1 MKCSNCK
8 SELLEGAKFCTACG
22 TPVKQGQSQEAPAGV
37 CKSCNAPLQPNAKFC
52 TKCGAANTTAEPAP
66 TEGGDITM
74 VKQKI
79 FWNIRKGEVACHINE
94 AEFVRYDKAQGLIVN
109 DGTTAYVKAN
119 GKVLAEIHGGIYD
132 FVDPKE
138 LNKILESRQGGLT
151 NVLTATGRFIFNA
164 IFGRRVKDKLSD
176 KKDKSP
182 EKMQTLDAL
191 IESLKRNEV
200 LSLQLKLDKPFTLV
214 FGGGTADPSKEFT
227 PMEIRTKLINMQMGV
242 RAMFRIDNFET
253 FSRYYLADEK
263 VVTTTRLAEVLQPT
277 IQNAVQSVME
287 GYSVEQN
294 TIPADAVEAIRQK
307 ISEAC
312 RDMHGLALENIAEVV
327 AANDD
332 LERLRSLSRELYLS
346 EQELEYLRRTND
358 FRNRLAMETNNQQ
371 IADARNDLQL
381 YQGLQEVNKDRLL
394 TDDELDKFYTLLSR
408 EKRIR
413 DAKSE
418 DEINAALADIAKT
431 ELLRQ
436 EDIDNLKAD
445 IAERGYK
452 RGQMLRLMQLKD
464 DVEFEKARVAGEGEI
479 AIEQMRQRLE
489 LQDMVI
495 AQQRKADDYA
505 DERRAKEREMAHAD
519 RMSQIEGD
527 KAEMD
532 AQMEQLRKLKEM
544 KREDKRL
551 EHEQQVEMER
561 LRQEAI
567 DRKANLTPEQ
577 LMAIA
582 ASENMSSD
590 AARAFA
596 ESFSAGRN
604 AEAAQQAADA
614 RIADSQ
620 RHEEQMMEI
629 IRQMAQMNSNMAS
642 GMVQQREQQDA
653 RLEHAHDAA
662 LEYATRNNQIQHQ
675 ATPQSAPQPQSI
687 GRVCPECGTVVTEGT
702 RFCQNCGR
710 DLK

>member
-8 SELLEGAKFCTACG
+8 SELLEGAKFCTKCG
-22 TPVKQGQSQEAPAGV
+22 TPVKKSENQGDTPQGV

-52 TKCGAANTTAEPAP
+52 TKCGTPVATEP
-66 TEGGDITM
+66 TQSDGGDISM

-94 AEFVRYDKAQGLIVN
+94 AEFVRYDKAQGLIVT

-119 GKVLAEIHGGIYD
+119 GKILAQINGGTYD

-138 LNKILESRQGGLT
+138 LEKILESRQGGLVST
-151 NVLTATGRFIFNA
+151 LSATGRFIFNA
-164 IFGRRVKDKLSD
+164 IFGRRVKDKLD
-176 KKDKSP
+176 KGNE
-182 EKMQTLDAL
+182 EKIRTLDAL
-191 IESLKRNEV
+191 IESLKRKEV

-214 FGGGTADPSKEFT
+214 FGGGTADLSKEFT
-227 PMEIRTKLINMQMGV
+227 PMVIRTKLMDMQIGV
-242 RAMFRIDNFET
+242 RAILRIDNFET
-253 FSRYYLADEK
+253 FARYYLADEK
-263 VVTTTRLAEVLQPT
+263 VVTTKRLAEILQPT
-277 IQNAVQSVME
+277 IQTAVQSVLQDME
-287 GYSVEQN
+287 IEN
-294 TIPADAVEAIRQK
+294 NNIPQTALDAIRDK
-307 ISEAC
+307 IAIAC
-312 RDMHGLALENIAEVV
+312 KDMHGLALENIAEVV
-327 AANDD
+327 ASNDD
-332 LERLRSLSRELYLS
+332 FERLRSLSRELYLS
-346 EQELEYLRRTND
+346 EQELEYLRRTNE

-371 IADARNDLQL
+371 IADARNELQL

-394 TDDELDKFYTLLSR
+394 TEDELDKFYTVLSR

-464 DVEFEKARVAGEGEI
+464 DIEFEKARVAGEGEI
-479 AIEQMRQRLE
+479 AIEQMRQRLD

-495 AQQRKADDYA
+495 AQQRKADEYA

-519 RMSQIEGD
+519 RMSELD
-527 KAEMD
+527 VEKAEME
-532 AQMEQLRKLKEM
+532 ARMETLRKLKEM

-551 EHEQQVEMER
+551 DHEQQMEMER

-567 DRKANLTPEQ
+567 ARKANLTPEQ

-629 IRQMAQMNSNMAS
+629 IRQMAQMNSSMAS
-642 GMVQQREQQDA
+642 GMVQQRERQEARMEHIQDS
-653 RLEHAHDAA
+653 A
-662 LEYATRNNQIQHQ
+662 LEYATRNNQIQQQ
-675 ATPQSAPQPQSI
+675 AAQPVQQPQKV
-687 GRVCPECGTVVTEGT
+687 GRVCPECGTVVQEGT

>member
-1 MKCSNCK
+1 M
-8 SELLEGAKFCTACG
+8 
-22 TPVKQGQSQEAPAGV
+22 
-37 CKSCNAPLQPNAKFC
+37 
-52 TKCGAANTTAEPAP
+52 
-66 TEGGDITM
+66 
-74 VKQKI
+74 
-79 FWNIRKGEVACHINE
+79 EVH
-94 AEFVRYDKAQGLIVN
+94 
-109 DGTTAYVKAN
+109 
-119 GKVLAEIHGGIYD
+119 
-132 FVDPKE
+132 
-138 LNKILESRQGGLT
+138 
-151 NVLTATGRFIFNA
+151 
-164 IFGRRVKDKLSD
+164 
-176 KKDKSP
+176 
-182 EKMQTLDAL
+182 
-191 IESLKRNEV
+191 
-200 LSLQLKLDKPFTLV
+200 
-214 FGGGTADPSKEFT
+214 
-227 PMEIRTKLINMQMGV
+227 TKLVDMKMGV

-253 FSRYYLADEK
+253 FARHYLTDEK
-263 VVTTTRLAEVLQPT
+263 VVTTKRLAEVLQPT
-277 IQNAVQSVME
+277 IQNAVQSVMQD
-287 GYSVEQN
+287 YAIEQN
-294 TIPADAVEAIRQK
+294 AIPADAVEAIRQK

-327 AANDD
+327 AANED

-346 EQELEYLRRTND
+346 EQELEYLRRTNE
-358 FRNRLAMETNNQQ
+358 FRNRLALETNNQQ
-371 IADARNDLQL
+371 IADARNELQL

-394 TDDELDKFYTLLSR
+394 TDDELDKFYTVLSR

-464 DVEFEKARVAGEGEI
+464 DIEFEKARVAGEGEI

-567 DRKANLTPEQ
+567 ERKANLTPEQ

-596 ESFSAGRN
+596 ESFSAGRS

-629 IRQMAQMNSNMAS
+629 IRQMAQMNSNMAT
-642 GMVQQREQQDA
+642 GIVQQRDKQEA
-653 RLEHAHDAA
+653 RLDHAHDAA
-662 LEYATRNNQIQHQ
+662 LEYATRNNQIQQQ
-675 ATPQSAPQPQSI
+675 AAAQPAQQPQSI
-687 GRVCPECGTVVTEGT
+687 GRVCPECGTVVNEGT